1 MNIALLDTIG
11 GLFKSVFGIA
21 DQLVVDKDKKNE
33 LNAKLFEIQS
43 NTTNAIIEAER
54 EKARLEAEIAKA
66 AITSDLPKWA
76 RILYLF
82 GRQLYSW
89 AIILVVAGFQA
100 VGHPL
105 DANTI
110 MMMVAPGT
118 AYAAVKGRGTKL

>member
-11 GLFKSVFGIA
+11 GLFKSVFSLA
-21 DQLVVDKDKKNE
+21 DQVIVDKDKKNE
-33 LNAKLFEIQS
+33 LNAKLYEIQA
-43 NTTNAIIEAER
+43 NTTNLLIEAER
-54 EKARLEAEIAKA
+54 EKVRLEAEIAKA

-82 GRQLYSW
+82 GRQLY
-89 AIILVVAGFQA
+89 AFIVVLIVTGFQA
-100 VGHPL
+100 SGHPL

-118 AYAAVKGRGTKL
+118 AYAAIKGRGTKL

>member
-1 MNIALLDTIG
+1 MNLALLDTVG
-11 GLFKSVFGIA
+11 SLFKSAFGIV
-21 DQLVVDKDKKNE
+21 DQFIEDKDKKNE
-33 LNAKLFEIQS
+33 LNAKLFEIQA

-89 AIILVVAGFQA
+89 ITVAVICGFQA
-100 VGHPL
+100 SGHPL

-118 AYAAVKGRGTKL
+118 VYAAVKGSGTKL

>member
-1 MNIALLDTIG
+1 MNIALLGTIG
-11 GLFKSVFGIA
+11 ELFRGAFGLV
-21 DQLVVDKDKKNE
+21 DQYIEDKDKKNE
-33 LNAKLFEIQS
+33 LNAKIFELQTT
-43 NTTNAIIEAER
+43 TTNAVIEAER

-76 RILYLF
+76 RIVYLF

-89 AIILVVAGFQA
+89 IIVAVIAAFQLS
-100 VGHPL
+100 GHPL

-118 AYAAVKGRGTKL
+118 VYAAVKGGGTKL